1 MKVIKIAHVPPPSV
15 SADAS
20 VLESVRTMQGAKSGA
35 CVVLD
40 NNKLVGIFSE
50 RDLMLRVVAE
60 GLDPD
65 KTAVREVM
73 TTSLGTLTTEAET
86 SEALEL
92 MASLHIRHLP
102 ILEKDGSL
110 AGLLSVRNFL
120 RHHAEDLGDQLNSLE
135 AYFTADG
142 PGG

>member
-1 MKVIKIAHVPPPSV
+1 MSIIKIAHVPPPNV
-15 SADAS
+15 SEDAS
-20 VLESVRTMQGAKSGA
+20 VLDAVRTMQRAKSGA
-35 CVVLD
+35 CAVLD
-40 NNKLVGIFSE
+40 NHKLVGSFSE
-50 RDLMLRVVAE
+50 RNLMLRVVAA

-65 KTAVREVM
+65 KTPVREVM
-73 TTSLGTLTTEAET
+73 TTSLETLTTEAES

-92 MASLHIRHLP
+92 MVSRHIRHLP
-102 ILEKDGSL
+102 IVEKDGSL

-120 RHHAEDLGDQLNSLE
+120 RHHAEDLGDQLDSLE

>member
-1 MKVIKIAHVPPPSV
+1 MQVIKIAHVPPPNV

-20 VLESVRTMQGAKSGA
+20 VLDAVRTMQRAKSGA

-50 RDLMLRVVAE
+50 RDLMLRVVAA

-73 TTSLGTLTTEAET
+73 TTSLKTLTTEAGS

-92 MASLHIRHLP
+92 MVSLHIRHLP
-102 ILEKDGSL
+102 IVEKDGSL
-110 AGLLSVRNFL
+110 AGLLSVRNLL
-120 RHHAEDLGDQLNSLE
+120 RNHAEDLVDQLNSLE
-135 AYFTADG
+135 AYFAADG

>member
-1 MKVIKIAHVPPPSV
+1 MKVIKIAKVPPPGV
-15 SADAS
+15 TADS
-20 VLESVRTMQGAKSGA
+20 RVLDAVGTMKEAKMGA
-35 CVVLD
+35 CVVFE

-50 RDLMLRVVAE
+50 RDLMLRVVAA

-65 KTAVREVM
+65 KTLVREVM
-73 TTSLGTLTTEAET
+73 TTKLEILTTQADS

-92 MASLHIRHLP
+92 LVSRNIRHLP
-102 ILEKDGSL
+102 IVEEDGSL
-110 AGLLSVRNFL
+110 AGLLSVRDL
-120 RHHAEDLGDQLNSLE
+120 LHHHAKDLVNQLNSLE

>member
-1 MKVIKIAHVPPPSV
+1 MKVIKIAQVPSPSV

-20 VLESVRTMQGAKSGA
+20 VLDAVRTIQRAKSGA

-73 TTSLGTLTTEAET
+73 TTSLETLTTEAET
-86 SEALEL
+86 SAALEL
-92 MASLHIRHLP
+92 MVSLHIRHLP

-110 AGLLSVRNFL
+110 AGLLSVLNLL
-120 RHHAEDLGDQLNSLE
+120 RD
-135 AYFTADG
+135 
-142 PGG
+142 

>member
-1 MKVIKIAHVPPPSV
+1 MKVIKIAQVPPPGV

-20 VLESVRTMQGAKSGA
+20 VLDAVSTMKEAKMGA
-35 CVVLD
+35 CVVLE
-40 NNKLVGIFSE
+40 NNQLVGIFSE
-50 RDLMLRVVAE
+50 RDLMLRIVAV

-65 KTAVREVM
+65 KTLVREVM
-73 TTSLGTLTTEAET
+73 TTKLVILNTQADS

-92 MASLHIRHLP
+92 LVSRKIRHLP
-102 ILEKDGSL
+102 IVEEDGSL
-110 AGLLSVRNFL
+110 AGLLSVRKL
-120 RHHAEDLGDQLNSLE
+120 LKYHAEDLVDQLNSLE

>member
-1 MKVIKIAHVPPPSV
+1 MKVIKIAHVPPPNV

-20 VLESVRTMQGAKSGA
+20 VLDAVRTMQRAKSGA

-50 RDLMLRVVAE
+50 RDLMLRVVAT

-73 TTSLGTLTTEAET
+73 TTSLKTLTTEAEN

-92 MASLHIRHLP
+92 MVSRHIRHLP
-102 ILEKDGSL
+102 IIEKDGSL
-110 AGLLSVRNFL
+110 AGLLSVRNLL
-120 RHHAEDLGDQLNSLE
+120 RNHAEDLVDQLNSLE
-135 AYFTADG
+135 SYFAADG

>member
-1 MKVIKIAHVPPPSV
+1 MKVIKIAQVPPPGV

-20 VLESVRTMQGAKSGA
+20 VLDAVATMKEAKMGA
-35 CVVLD
+35 CVVLE
-40 NNKLVGIFSE
+40 NNQLVGIFSE
-50 RDLMLRVVAE
+50 RDLMLRIVAA

-65 KTAVREVM
+65 KTLVREVM
-73 TTSLGTLTTEAET
+73 TTKLVILNTQADS

-92 MASLHIRHLP
+92 LVSRKIRHLP
-102 ILEKDGSL
+102 ILDEDGSL
-110 AGLLSVRNFL
+110 VGLLSVRRL
-120 RHHAEDLGDQLNSLE
+120 LKHHAEDLVDQLNSLE

>member
-1 MKVIKIAHVPPPSV
+1 MKVIKIAHVPPPNV

-20 VLESVRTMQGAKSGA
+20 VVDAVRTMQRAKSGA

-50 RDLMLRVVAE
+50 RDLMLRVVAA

-73 TTSLGTLTTEAET
+73 TTSLKTLTTEAGS

-92 MASLHIRHLP
+92 MVSLHIRHLP
-102 ILEKDGSL
+102 IVEKDGSL
-110 AGLLSVRNFL
+110 AGLLSVRNLL
-120 RHHAEDLGDQLNSLE
+120 RHHAEDLVDQLNSLA
-135 AYFTADG
+135 AYFAADG